1 MRIEMSVVYFI
12 DARGGKKPLVERL
25 PDLVERL
32 LQGEELRGNVAL
44 KMHFGEKHNE
54 TFIKP
59 FYIKAIVDS
68 LKKMHENAK
77 FFLTDTTTIY
87 KGERYNAIDHIMC
100 AVYHGFSPSYIGCPV
115 IIADGLSDEG
125 VPVSENVEIARAI
138 YDSDALI
145 VISHATGHGA
155 SSYGG
160 ALKNVAM
167 GCVTKRTKKWQHE
180 VTKPVLNDSLCN
192 LCGECERVCGFN
204 AIKVKEKV
212 IFDAEKCIGCGSCI
226 AVCGTGAL
234 RTEEKASEKI
244 QKRIAFVAK
253 EVLKHVNKAYF
264 INFAVSVTPFC
275 DCAEMAP
282 RFICED
288 IGVLASADIVSID
301 NATIDLIGI
310 SAFEGDPKV
319 QVREA
324 QKLGLGEMSYE
335 LRKI

>member
-1 MRIEMSVVYFI
+1 MRF
-12 DARGGKKPLVERL
+12 LLL
-25 PDLVERL
+25 P
-32 LQGEELRGNVAL
+32 AL
-44 KMHFGEKHNE
+44 HFLSRKLH
-54 TFIKP
+54 
-59 FYIKAIVDS
+59 IKAIVDS
-68 LKKMHENAK
+68 LKNMHENAK

-125 VPVSENVEIARAI
+125 VSVSENVEIARAI

-204 AIKVKEKV
+204 AIKVKEKL

-253 EVLKHVNKAYF
+253 EVLKHVKAYF
-264 INFAVSVTPFC
+264 IDFAVSVTPFC
-275 DCAEMAP
+275 YCAEMAP

-319 QVREA
+319 QVRD
-324 QKLGLGEMSYE
+324 
-335 LRKI
+335 R

>member
-1 MRIEMSVVYFI
+1 VRF
-12 DARGGKKPLVERL
+12 LLL
-25 PDLVERL
+25 P
-32 LQGEELRGNVAL
+32 AL
-44 KMHFGEKHNE
+44 HFLSRKLH
-54 TFIKP
+54 
-59 FYIKAIVDS
+59 IKAIVDS
-68 LKKMHENAK
+68 LKNMHENAK

-125 VPVSENVEIARAI
+125 VSVSENVEIARAI

-204 AIKVKEKV
+204 AIKVKEKL

-253 EVLKHVNKAYF
+253 EVLKHVKAYF
-264 INFAVSVTPFC
+264 IDFAVSVTPFC

-319 QVREA
+319 QVRD
-324 QKLGLGEMSYE
+324 
-335 LRKI
+335 R

>member
-1 MRIEMSVVYFI
+1 MRF
-12 DARGGKKPLVERL
+12 LLL
-25 PDLVERL
+25 P
-32 LQGEELRGNVAL
+32 AL
-44 KMHFGEKHNE
+44 HFLSRKLH
-54 TFIKP
+54 
-59 FYIKAIVDS
+59 IKAIVDS
-68 LKKMHENAK
+68 LKNMHENAK

-125 VPVSENVEIARAI
+125 VSVSENVEIARAI

-204 AIKVKEKV
+204 AIKVKEKL

-253 EVLKHVNKAYF
+253 EVLKHVKAYF
-264 INFAVSVTPFC
+264 IDFAVSVTPFC

>member
-1 MRIEMSVVYFI
+1 MYFI
-12 DARGGKKPLVERL
+12 DAREGKKPLVGRL
-25 PDLVERL
+25 PDLVEHL
-32 LQGEELRGNVAL
+32 LKGEELRGNVAL

-59 FYIKAIVDS
+59 LYIKAIVDS

-87 KGERYNAIDHIMC
+87 KGMRYNAIDHIMC

-180 VTKPVLNDSLCN
+180 VTKPVFNDSLCN
-192 LCGECERVCGFN
+192 LCGECERACSLN
-204 AIKVKEKV
+204 AIKISEKLV
-212 IFDAEKCIGCGSCI
+212 FDAERCIGCGACI
-226 AVCGTGAL
+226 AVCKTGAL

-253 EVLKHVNKAYF
+253 EVLKHVKKAYF
-264 INFAVSVTPFC
+264 INFVVSVTPFC